1 MQLLYLDTYKH
12 QIATDASHYI
22 NYYLYYHNQ
31 EMMKRRLLYSVLLGA
46 ALWSCSTPKDIT
58 YLQGFDNGMSQ
69 QVQVPVRLTVQPDD
83 KLSIVVTSRDP
94 ELAEIFNLPISN
106 YRIGMSAANTA
117 GYTSSDSRTATFT
130 VDPDGNIDYPVLGKM
145 QISGLSRAQ
154 VAEKI
159 KQAIISSGLLKDPV
173 VIVDFMNA
181 TVAVLGDVAHP
192 GQYPIDR
199 DEMTIFQ
206 ALGKAGDLNI
216 TGMRENV
223 LVVRR
228 EDGKE
233 VAHRINLTDVA
244 DVMNSPV
251 FYIRQ
256 NDVIYVEPNTTM
268 KREANANG
276 NTALTSSFWISVA
289 SVMTAIAV
297 LVFK

>member
-1 MQLLYLDTYKH
+1 
-12 QIATDASHYI
+12 
-22 NYYLYYHNQ
+22 
-31 EMMKRRLLYSVLLGA
+31 MMKRRLLYSVLLGA

-117 GYTSSDSRTATFT
+117 GYTSNDSRTATFT

-206 ALGKAGDLNI
+206 ALQQQKKTTAFAI
-216 TGMRENV
+216 
-223 LVVRR
+223 
-228 EDGKE
+228 
-233 VAHRINLTDVA
+233 
-244 DVMNSPV
+244 V
-251 FYIRQ
+251 FF
-256 NDVIYVEPNTTM
+256 PCHP
-268 KREANANG
+268 
-276 NTALTSSFWISVA
+276 FA
-289 SVMTAIAV
+289 SQIHG
-297 LVFK
+297 L

>member
-1 MQLLYLDTYKH
+1 
-12 QIATDASHYI
+12 
-22 NYYLYYHNQ
+22 
-31 EMMKRRLLYSVLLGA
+31 MMKSRLLYSVLLGA

-117 GYTSSDSRTATFT
+117 GYTSNDSRTATFT

-228 EDGKE
+228 ENGQE